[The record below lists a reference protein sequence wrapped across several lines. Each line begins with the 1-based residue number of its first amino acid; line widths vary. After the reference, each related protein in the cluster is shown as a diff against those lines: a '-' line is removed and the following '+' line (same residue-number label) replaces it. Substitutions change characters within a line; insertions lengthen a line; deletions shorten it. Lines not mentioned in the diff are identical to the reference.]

1 MAKAMDVAD
10 LIIELANKQG
20 KPVSNLKLQKVM
32 YFLNVQSLLEKGTPL
47 ITDYKFEKWDYGPV
61 IHSVY
66 SEYSNNGATE
76 ILKPIDHQV
85 LKQNDDGFFYIT
97 VDKFDIKKMK
107 SDNKDDF
114 EFIQNHLNSLLS
126 FGPFKLVDYSHEE
139 PQWSDRSI
147 KTYDDRKTKRFYSK
161 RKNQF
166 WAS

>member
-10 LIIELANKQG
+10 LIIELANEQG

-76 ILKPIDHQV
+76 ILKPKDHQV
-85 LKQNDDGFFYIT
+85 LLQTEDGFF
-97 VDKFDIKKMK
+97 DIKVDSFERKNMR
-107 SDNKDDF
+107 NDDIQ
-114 EFIQNHLNSLLS
+114 FIESHIAGLLKY
-126 FGPFKLVDYSHEE
+126 GPFELVDYSHEE

-147 KTYDDRKTKRFYSK
+147 KTYDGRKTKRFYSK

-166 WAS
+166 WAT